1 MERVKNCTFKQDGVR
16 KDNTPYKLYEVETES
31 GKKGSAFDELAVGSD
46 VEVKESE
53 YQGKKQ
59 YQFFKPKATKGFPQ
73 KDYTF
78 EKKRVALEC
87 AVSFSQLKPDTKSTD
102 VIKVAQYFFTEF
114 LNKQ

>member
-1 MERVKNCTFKQDGVR
+1 MEKVKSCTFKKDGVR
-16 KDNTPYKLYEVETES
+16 ADSSTYKLYEVETES
-31 GKKGSAFDELAVGSD
+31 GKVGSAFDELAVGSE
-46 VEVKESE
+46 VEVKEKD
-53 YQGKKQ
+53 YNGKPQ
-59 YQFFKPKATKGFPQ
+59 YQFSKPKATKGFPQ